1 MKLPKP
7 NLKRLQKA
15 TSLLA
20 FDTRYRDRGLK
31 VIAGIDEAG
40 RGPLAGPV
48 VASAVILPPGWIFE
62 NIDDSKKLTPF
73 QRESCFAAITQS
85 AISIGIGIVSPEVI
99 DRVNILQAT
108 YQAVRDSLEQLT
120 VKPDGLLLDALR
132 LKDYPTFQEYII
144 KGDQQ
149 SLSIASASI
158 IAKVTR
164 DRLMVAYD
172 RIYPGYGFASH
183 KGYGTAEHYKALN
196 KLGPCPIHRKSFLK
210 NWYEPEL
217 FKKMV

>member
-15 TSLLA
+15 NSLLA

-31 VIAGIDEAG
+31 AIAGIDEAG

-62 NIDDSKKLTPF
+62 NIDDSKKLTPL

-120 VKPDGLLLDALR
+120 VKPDGLLLDALK
-132 LKDYPTFQEYII
+132 LKDNPIFQEYII

-164 DRLMVAYD
+164 DRVMVEYD

-196 KLGPCPIHRKSFLK
+196 ELGPCPIHRQSFLK
-210 NWYEPEL
+210 KWYEPEL
-217 FKKMV
+217 F